1 MRELEAKERE
11 ERMIHKQL
19 NAAEASHVLTGIEA
33 AKRDR
38 FEQTKRDQTNKIQTI
53 ALQEEV
59 AHKQREN
66 VSGQQMVRSGLRQDL
81 IQ

>member
-38 FEQTKRDQTNKIQTI
+38 FEQKKRDQTNKIQTI

>member
-38 FEQTKRDQTNKIQTI
+38 FEQKKRDQTNKI
-53 ALQEEV
+53 
-59 AHKQREN
+59 
-66 VSGQQMVRSGLRQDL
+66 
-81 IQ
+81 